1 LQEKRLEKKILI
13 TNKLGLHARAAAKF
27 VRLTS
32 KCESK
37 FVVKKG
43 KNIVSGSSL
52 LGLMT
57 LAASKGTE
65 IKVQCIGSKAEQDL
79 EKLIDLIKNN
89 FGEEKPLSENIRKEK
104 VIKGIGVSSGY
115 AIGNC
120 ILKKTSNLS
129 HSEYNISI
137 SNVKNELIRLD
148 KAVKKTILDFKKII
162 NKIQSTKN
170 DVYEE
175 MKLVLEANIYL
186 LSSSSFIKDA
196 KKRISNDL
204 INAEFAINEE
214 LNKQFKIFNKI
225 KDDYLKD
232 RFDDVRDVC
241 KRILDNL
248 QKKNFFSKVKANQI
262 LVANE
267 LGPADLFSES
277 KNKYIGLVSGLGGP
291 EGHFAIVARSLSIP
305 TIVGV
310 KNVLKK
316 LRKNDELIIDGEKG
330 VLIINPTQDTRL
342 FYVKKIEEK
351 KNQEKKLN
359 SFVNTRPKTLDG
371 KKISIEANVDNED
384 EVKESMKKGINGI
397 GLYRSEYLFMNKKRM
412 PSEQE
417 QFISIRNALK
427 YLKGNPLTIRTLDV
441 GNDKKVPS
449 IEKFL
454 SKSPNPA
461 LGLRAIR
468 LTLAFPKIFKKQLSA
483 ILRASNYGNI
493 RIMLPM
499 VSNVTELNQTKKIID
514 EVVSDLRKKK
524 IKIKVPPVGVLIE
537 TPAAALISNS
547 LAKNCDFFAIGT
559 NDLTMYTLATD
570 RGDEEVANI
579 YDPTHPSVLKLI
591 KLTVNSAKDNNIP
604 VSICGE
610 MAGDTLFTMLLVGL
624 NINSLSMGISSI
636 LKIKQFLNYLSFSEA
651 RKISGEILNDDDN
664 ISIKNKLE
672 KYRNYVINNFS

>member
-1 LQEKRLEKKILI
+1 M
-13 TNKLGLHARAAAKF
+13 
-27 VRLTS
+27 VTS
-32 KCESK
+32 TI
-37 FVVKKG
+37 
-43 KNIVSGSSL
+43 KNISKLISSPEDA
-52 LGLMT
+52 T
-57 LAASKGTE
+57 DDE
-65 IKVQCIGSKAEQDL
+65 
-79 EKLIDLIKNN
+79 LIDLIKNN

-330 VLIINPTQDTRL
+330 VLITNPTQ
-342 FYVKKIEEK
+342 KI
-351 KNQEKKLN
+351 
-359 SFVNTRPKTLDG
+359 VAG
-371 KKISIEANVDNED
+371 GV
-384 EVKESMKKGINGI
+384 I
-397 GLYRSEYLFMNKKRM
+397 GS
-412 PSEQE
+412 
-417 QFISIRNALK
+417 
-427 YLKGNPLTIRTLDV
+427 
-441 GNDKKVPS
+441 
-449 IEKFL
+449 
-454 SKSPNPA
+454 
-461 LGLRAIR
+461 
-468 LTLAFPKIFKKQLSA
+468 
-483 ILRASNYGNI
+483 
-493 RIMLPM
+493 
-499 VSNVTELNQTKKIID
+499 
-514 EVVSDLRKKK
+514 
-524 IKIKVPPVGVLIE
+524 
-537 TPAAALISNS
+537 
-547 LAKNCDFFAIGT
+547 
-559 NDLTMYTLATD
+559 
-570 RGDEEVANI
+570 
-579 YDPTHPSVLKLI
+579 
-591 KLTVNSAKDNNIP
+591 
-604 VSICGE
+604 
-610 MAGDTLFTMLLVGL
+610 
-624 NINSLSMGISSI
+624 
-636 LKIKQFLNYLSFSEA
+636 
-651 RKISGEILNDDDN
+651 
-664 ISIKNKLE
+664 
-672 KYRNYVINNFS
+672 

>member
-1 LQEKRLEKKILI
+1 
-13 TNKLGLHARAAAKF
+13 
-27 VRLTS
+27 
-32 KCESK
+32 
-37 FVVKKG
+37 
-43 KNIVSGSSL
+43 
-52 LGLMT
+52 MT

-65 IKVQCIGSKAEQDL
+65 IKVQCIGNKAEQDL

-104 VIKGIGVSSGY
+104 IIKGIGVSSGY

-120 ILKKTSNLS
+120 VLKKTLNLS

-248 QKKNFFSKVKANQI
+248 QKKNFSSKVKANQI

-316 LRKNDELIIDGEKG
+316 LKKNDELIIDGEKG
-330 VLIINPTQDTRL
+330 ILITNPTQETRL
-342 FYVKKIEEK
+342 FYLKKIEEK

-359 SFVNTRPKTLDG
+359 SFVNISPKTSDG

-417 QFISIRNALK
+417 QFVSIRNALK

-468 LTLAFPKIFKKQLSA
+468 LTLAYPKIFKKQLAA

-499 VSNVTELNQTKKIID
+499 VSNVTELNQTKRIID
-514 EVVSDLRKKK
+514 EVVYDLKKKK
-524 IKIKVPPVGVLIE
+524 IIIKVPPVGVLIE
-537 TPAAALISNS
+537 TPAAALISDS

-591 KLTVNSAKDNNIP
+591 QLTVNSAKDNNIP

-651 RKISGEILNDDDN
+651 KKISDEILNDDDN
-664 ISIKNKLE
+664 VLIKNKLE
-672 KYRNYVINNFS
+672 KYRNYVMNKFS